1 MRSIGTSYAGTCK
14 FRGVSTALEVW
25 EEHNLILIK
34 YGGSIGEDSCG
45 DCGSIL
51 FLGSSGSFALVQWPY
66 ILTIFCTVYPRLD
79 CSVTLISVISSIKA
93 SRL

>member
-1 MRSIGTSYAGTCK
+1 MGIAAQFC
-14 FRGVSTALEVW
+14 FLEALD
-25 EEHNLILIK
+25 H
-34 YGGSIGEDSCG
+34 S
-45 DCGSIL
+45 L
-51 FLGSSGSFALVQWPY
+51 FVQWLY

>member
-1 MRSIGTSYAGTCK
+1 MDMRSIGTSYAGICK

-34 YGGSIGEDSCG
+34 YGGSIGEDSYG
-45 DCGSIL
+45 DCG
-51 FLGSSGSFALVQWPY
+51 FLEALDHSLLVQWLY
-66 ILTIFCTVYPRLD
+66 ILTIFCTVYSRLD
-79 CSVTLISVISSIKA
+79 CSVTLTSVISSIKA

>member
-1 MRSIGTSYAGTCK
+1 MDMRSIGTSYAGICK

-34 YGGSIGEDSCG
+34 YSGSIGEDSCG

-51 FLGSSGSFALVQWPY
+51 FLGSSGSFA
-66 ILTIFCTVYPRLD
+66 FCTMALHSNYFLH
-79 CSVTLISVISSIKA
+79 CLSTT
-93 SRL
+93 

>member
-1 MRSIGTSYAGTCK
+1 MGIAAQFC
-14 FRGVSTALEVW
+14 FLEALD
-25 EEHNLILIK
+25 HSL
-34 YGGSIGEDSCG
+34 
-45 DCGSIL
+45 
-51 FLGSSGSFALVQWPY
+51 LVQWSY